1 MFFLEKTFFLVSFLD
16 KNNIFHHFV
25 HLYIDKCEF
34 LCYYYFIING
44 TYAERKDFM
53 KKESFKKIAAP
64 SFYILVGAI
73 GLLLMLL
80 NYAEVNYGVILPNL
94 SSTGLT
100 DGSGAIGYTA
110 FEAIRFGD
118 GSIKAVLELCFLP
131 YAKEVAAPLL
141 LSVLSVIFII
151 FAALCA
157 MLFVVG
163 IFALLTAIIGSD
175 PFKINLLNIAAIL
188 ARVQVII
195 LVLCDLMF
203 VFSAFLNLYSISG
216 SSFVGLKPAVG
227 FYVLTAVFAAAFIL
241 HELYIKKSDESE
253 ANK

>member
-1 MFFLEKTFFLVSFLD
+1 MFFLEKTFFLASFLD
-16 KNNIFHHFV
+16 KSNIFHHFV

-44 TYAERKDFM
+44 TYAERKDSM

-80 NYAEVNYGVILPNL
+80 NYAEVNYGVALPNL
-94 SSTGLT
+94 ANTGLI
-100 DGSGAIGYTA
+100 DGSGFIGYTA
-110 FEAIRFGD
+110 FEAISFGD

-131 YAKEVAAPLL
+131 YAKDVAAPLL
-141 LSVLSVIFII
+141 LSVLSVIFIL
-151 FAALCA
+151 FAAICA
-157 MLFVVG
+157 MLFVIG
-163 IFALLTAIIGSD
+163 IFALLTAIIGSN

-216 SSFVGLKPAVG
+216 SSFVGLKPTVG

-241 HELYIKKSDESE
+241 HELYIKKSDNE
-253 ANK
+253 

>member
-1 MFFLEKTFFLVSFLD
+1 MFFLEKTFFLASFLD
-16 KNNIFHHFV
+16 KSNIFHHFV

-44 TYAERKDFM
+44 TYAERKDSM

-80 NYAEVNYGVILPNL
+80 NYAEVNYGVALPNL
-94 SSTGLT
+94 ANTGLI
-100 DGSGAIGYTA
+100 DGSGFIGYTA
-110 FEAIRFGD
+110 FEAISFGD

-131 YAKEVAAPLL
+131 YAKDVAAPLL
-141 LSVLSVIFII
+141 LSVLSVIFIL
-151 FAALCA
+151 FAAICA
-157 MLFVVG
+157 MLFVIG
-163 IFALLTAIIGSD
+163 IFALLTAIIGSN

-216 SSFVGLKPAVG
+216 SSFVGLKPTVG

-241 HELYIKKSDESE
+241 HELYIRKSDNE
-253 ANK
+253 